1 MSKIIY
7 DPRIQIISCLRRTF
21 GKSPAALKVFEEAL
35 SSKKGPR
42 GGKCY
47 KCAKCGKDFPRNK
60 IILDHIIPVVP
71 VTIAAKDMDL
81 MDIHN
86 NIFCDVLNLQVLCKK
101 CSTIKTNKENTERR
115 KNKKI
120 LTKEKIL

>member
-1 MSKIIY
+1 MPKNLF

-21 GKSPAALKVFEEAL
+21 GKSPTAIKVFEDAL
-35 SSKKGPR
+35 SKKKGPR
-42 GGKCY
+42 GGKY
-47 KCAKCGKDFPRNK
+47 YECATCGKSFPRNK
-60 IILDHIIPVVP
+60 VILDHINPVVP

-86 NIFCDVLNLQVLCKK
+86 NIFCGADNLQILCKK

-115 KNKKI
+115 KFKKQINKV
-120 LTKEKIL
+120 